1 MKQVKILPVFI
12 FLLVFITSCQD
23 SIKSNLTLFNDQIPA
38 DTPLVF
44 GPSFISTDAA
54 MEFAI
59 TFNPE
64 MDEIYFTRR
73 KQEERNNIFATKL
86 IDGQW
91 TEPELAFFSTE
102 DTWDF
107 EPHINPKGD
116 ILYFGTNRPLNDTIA
131 SSGIHEWHI
140 KKNVNGWSQ
149 PMPLVEPFRGDRF
162 IMYVT
167 AAENG
172 NLYFNSEEIGA
183 NLEDELSIYYTVN
196 REGEYSGFE
205 KMGKEINSGTMIAHP
220 FIAPDESYMIFDGK
234 RDSGYGDCDLYI
246 SFKENGVW
254 TESYN
259 LGSKINTEMCE
270 MTASVSPDGKYLFF
284 HRADVKDD
292 SGNIYWVDFIQLKK
306 ELLRNRNS
314 N

>member
-1 MKQVKILPVFI
+1 MKYIKRLFFFLILVSLFI
-12 FLLVFITSCQD
+12 SCQN
-23 SIKSNLTLFNDQIPA
+23 SKKSSLTMFSDQIPTN
-38 DTPLVF
+38 TPLVF
-44 GPSFISTDAA
+44 GPGFISTDTA

-59 TFNPE
+59 TFNPD

-73 KQEERNNIFATKL
+73 KPEERNNIFITKL

-91 TEPELAFFSTE
+91 SKPELAFFSSK

-140 KKNVNGWSQ
+140 KKSENGWSQ
-149 PMPLVEPFRGDRF
+149 PIALEDPFIEDRF
-162 IMYVT
+162 VMYVT
-167 AAENG
+167 SSENG

-183 NLEDELSIYYTVN
+183 KPEDELGIYYSIN
-196 REGEYSGFE
+196 QEGKYLNFE
-205 KMGKEINSGTMIAHP
+205 KMGAEINSGNMIAHP
-220 FIAPDESYMIFDGK
+220 FIAPDESYILFDGK
-234 RDSGYGDCDLYI
+234 RSSGYGDCDLYI
-246 SFKENGVW
+246 SFNKNGVW
-254 TESYN
+254 TKAHN

-270 MTASVSPDGKYLFF
+270 MTASVSPDGRYLFF
-284 HRADVKDD
+284 HRGDGRED
-292 SGNIYWVDFIQLKK
+292 SGNIYWVDFIKLKK
-306 ELLRNRNS
+306 ELILNS